1 MHQPERIVAVYEVR
15 TAPAEAAELA
25 RRIAY
30 EQTVELP
37 PALVTDPEVCERVLG
52 RVEAVRPLDLHPPR
66 PAGAGGSHGAGT
78 GAGGSS
84 EASYGP
90 SGNPLLRSGSGG
102 GASRTGDDRPRGTH
116 LVTVSYSAELANGQ
130 LPQLLN
136 LLYGNVSLY
145 PGVRLV
151 DFSLPAPV
159 LTAFEGPRFGIEGL
173 RRLTGVHGRPLL
185 ATALKPRGLPVAEYA
200 RMAGEFASG
209 GGDLVKDD
217 QNLVA
222 GFAELRERVLR
233 CRDAVED
240 ANART
245 GRRCLYFPLVAAPL
259 ESIDLHFDLVR
270 AAGLRGVLLCPAV
283 LGLDT
288 ARGLAARHDLVFM
301 AHPSLAGTLARG
313 IDDALVFGT
322 LFRLAG
328 VDVSVFP
335 DARGRFS
342 FEDGTCGAIR
352 ERLTA
357 PLGALRPSWPCPAG
371 GLQLDGIESACADY
385 GADAVLLVGG
395 ALLGHAPRLEDGTRA
410 FAERIAG
417 CFPGHH
423 AEPPAREEPPD
434 LSAFLPS
441 RPGFEW
447 EGRERTPYKTA
458 EADVGVPPFRGV
470 RRVELVGRFGEPT
483 RSDLRYFEVEPG
495 GHTSRERHVHSHIII
510 GARGEGRLLAGN
522 RQMVVRPNDVAF
534 VPPLQEHQLRNEA
547 ADPFGFFCIV
557 DHRRDRPLPA

>member
-1 MHQPERIVAVYEVR
+1 MTPMRGHRRGGAGADYNVPMLQPNQPERIVAVYEVR

-25 RRIAY
+25 RRMAY

-37 PALVTDPEVCERVLG
+37 PELVTDPAVRERVLG
-52 RVEAVRPLDLHPPR
+52 RVEAVRPLD
-66 PAGAGGSHGAGT
+66 PAGEAAGT
-78 GAGGSS
+78 H
-84 EASYGP
+84 
-90 SGNPLLRSGSGG
+90 R
-102 GASRTGDDRPRGTH
+102 
-116 LVTVSYSAELANGQ
+116 VTLSYSAELANGQ

-145 PGVRLV
+145 PGVRLADV
-151 DFSLPAPV
+151 SLPAPV
-159 LTAFEGPRFGIEGL
+159 LGAFEGPRFGIEGL

-185 ATALKPRGLPVAEYA
+185 ATALKPRGLATAEYA

-217 QNLVA
+217 QNLVTDFD
-222 GFAELRERVLR
+222 GFRERVLR
-233 CRDAVED
+233 CRDAVEE

-245 GRRCLYFPLVAAPL
+245 GRRCLYFPLVSAPL
-259 ESIDLHFDLVR
+259 ESLDLHFDLVR
-270 AAGLRGVLLCPAV
+270 AAGLRGVLLCPGV

-288 ARGLAARHDLVFM
+288 ARALAARHDLVFM

-313 IDDALVFGT
+313 IGDALVFGT

-335 DARGRFS
+335 DVRGRFS
-342 FEDGTCGAIR
+342 FEGGTCGAIR
-352 ERLTA
+352 DRLTG
-357 PLGALRPSWPCPAG
+357 PLGALRPAWPCPAG
-371 GLQLDGIESACADY
+371 GLRFGGIEAACADY
-385 GADAVLLVGG
+385 GQDAVLLVGG

-417 CFPGHH
+417 CFPEHRTGT
-423 AEPPAREEPPD
+423 PARETPPD
-434 LSAFLPS
+434 PSAFLPFQ
-441 RPGFEW
+441 PGFEW
-447 EGRERTPYKTA
+447 EGRERSPYKTA
-458 EADVGVPPFRGV
+458 EAGAGGSSFRGV

-483 RSDLRYFEVEPG
+483 RTDLRYFEVEPG

-510 GARGEGRLLAGN
+510 GARGEGRLAGDGGE
-522 RQMVVRPNDVAF
+522 VVVKPNDVAF
-534 VPPLQEHQLRNEA
+534 VPPLRAHQLRNEGSE
-547 ADPFGFFCIV
+547 PFGFFCIV